1 MRSHTGLRALVAPG
15 YPLLL
20 LCLLAATR
28 PDPAEGDP
36 TDPTFTSLPVREE
49 MMAKYSNLSLKSC
62 NISVTEKSNVS
73 VEENVILEKPSHVEL
88 KCVYTATKDLNSM
101 NVTWKKD
108 DEPLETTDGFNTTKM
123 GNTLTSQYRF
133 IVFNSK
139 QLGKYSCVFGEK
151 ELRGTFNIHVPK
163 AHGKKKSLIAYV
175 GDSTVLKCVCQD
187 CLPLNWTW
195 YMGNETA
202 QVPIDAHSNEKYII
216 NGSHANET
224 RLKIKH
230 LLEEDGGSYWCR
242 ATFQL
247 GESEERNEL
256 VVLSFLVPLKPFL
269 AILAEVILLV
279 ALILLCEVY
288 THKKK
293 NDPDA
298 GKEFEQIEQLKSD
311 DSNGIENNV
320 PRYRK
325 TDSADQ

>member
-1 MRSHTGLRALVAPG
+1 MAPG

-88 KCVYTATKDLNSM
+88 KCVYTATKDLNLM

-108 DEPLETTDGFNTTKM
+108 DEPLETTGDFNTTKM

-163 AHGKKKSLIAYV
+163 AHGKKKV
-175 GDSTVLKCVCQD
+175 VD
-187 CLPLNWTW
+187 
-195 YMGNETA
+195 
-202 QVPIDAHSNEKYII
+202 
-216 NGSHANET
+216 
-224 RLKIKH
+224 RLR
-230 LLEEDGGSYWCR
+230 GGFYC
-242 ATFQL
+242 
-247 GESEERNEL
+247 
-256 VVLSFLVPLKPFL
+256 
-269 AILAEVILLV
+269 AEVCMSRLSSFKLDLV
-279 ALILLCEVY
+279 
-288 THKKK
+288 H
-293 NDPDA
+293 
-298 GKEFEQIEQLKSD
+298 G
-311 DSNGIENNV
+311 
-320 PRYRK
+320 
-325 TDSADQ
+325 